1 MKKSK
6 NLSPKEIKKQEAKL
20 HEVGVDINNI
30 LSLINSLNNI
40 DEAYDVNILE
50 NKVDII
56 KKEIETKYKDVL
68 NKNNIKDLD
77 TEEKDNTEDI

>member
-50 NKVDII
+50 NKVNII
-56 KKEIETKYKDVL
+56 KKEIETKYKDIL

-77 TEEKDNTEDI
+77 TEEKDNTEKI